1 MCWLVWGSIHF
12 NSFNRFIA
20 FLKDIFFAWLAN
32 RQSLLAD
39 GWESF
44 WQRCEPLE
52 MWRKKSYCKLSV
64 LKPIFRFPID
74 FIIPLTGKLQ
84 RRTFLI
90 TGHWMAH
97 FSSVVGSNSP
107 RHVMS
112 YWSAS
117 YLNLPVNNDPKKK
130 KKKER
135 SLAILSLGC
144 TFWLMTHFS
153 VCKGRSTKE
162 GCFNFFFS
170 RAAALKSIL
179 RIISCV

>member
-20 FLKDIFFAWLAN
+20 FLKDIFFAK
-32 RQSLLAD
+32 SSKFI
-39 GWESF
+39 GWRLREF
-44 WQRCEPLE
+44 LTT
-52 MWRKKSYCKLSV
+52 MWTVGNVTKKSYCKLSV

-162 GCFNFFFS
+162 GCFNFFFPQ
-170 RAAALKSIL
+170 AAALKSIL